1 MNKND
6 LRCEVLNLNCPVKLD
21 KIPNKKVFGNTYLLD
36 WLVLQEINLW
46 FSRIGHA

>member
-21 KIPNKKVFGNTYLLD
+21 KIPNKKYSGIHISL
-36 WLVLQEINLW
+36 
-46 FSRIGHA
+46 IG